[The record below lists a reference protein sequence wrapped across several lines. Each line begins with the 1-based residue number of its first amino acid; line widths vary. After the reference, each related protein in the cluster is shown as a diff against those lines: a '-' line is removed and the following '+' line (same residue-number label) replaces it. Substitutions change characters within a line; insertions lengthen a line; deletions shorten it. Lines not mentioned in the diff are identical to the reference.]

1 MLRVLIAD
9 DEERICQ
16 LILALGEWQRLGLE
30 VVGTAQNGPDALQ
43 LLRTLTPDILIT
55 DIRMPGFDGLK
66 VLEEARRELP
76 GLEVIVISG
85 YAQFDYAQTAIR
97 FGVGE
102 YLLKPINRNALNHS
116 LEKMVAQLNQRMQRE
131 TDIESMLETQQ
142 DDRGQLRRRL
152 AADLLAGRM
161 EAQDA
166 DSLSRTYHFIAA
178 QAGYQLLLLKI
189 DFDTDHFSEPSQGIV
204 RNKAEDIITPL
215 LLSLCADAVC
225 VFAEGCLMYVMNYDP
240 QRQETLRQQL
250 RGALNQLVAEK
261 ALFGRVEF
269 TMALGPLCDGA
280 AALAASLSRV
290 QNLIAERLIE
300 GTGRL
305 LEGEAGKSG
314 ILEMDFLARYT
325 TAASHAIDVMGLSDA
340 KAAAAILEEAAAV
353 PGARGWEIFTL
364 VRAAGAMFMTR
375 LNAQDSDAALK
386 TFHNRCAQCSDIAA
400 LLSCL
405 KTMQHEQLSA
415 VQQRLRDRDMQPIR
429 NAKRYIHQNFAQPIT
444 LEEVSAAIGF
454 SVNYF
459 STLFK
464 KETGE
469 GFAKYLTRVRM
480 DEARVMLRDT
490 NLPVAEICKRVGYGD
505 LKHFTRTFKGETGI
519 TPGEYRKLYG

>member
-204 RNKAEDIITPL
+204 
-215 LLSLCADAVC
+215 
-225 VFAEGCLMYVMNYDP
+225 
-240 QRQETLRQQL
+240 QR
-250 RGALNQLVAEK
+250 RGV
-261 ALFGRVEF
+261 
-269 TMALGPLCDGA
+269 
-280 AALAASLSRV
+280 
-290 QNLIAERLIE
+290 
-300 GTGRL
+300 
-305 LEGEAGKSG
+305 
-314 ILEMDFLARYT
+314 
-325 TAASHAIDVMGLSDA
+325 
-340 KAAAAILEEAAAV
+340 
-353 PGARGWEIFTL
+353 
-364 VRAAGAMFMTR
+364 
-375 LNAQDSDAALK
+375 
-386 TFHNRCAQCSDIAA
+386 
-400 LLSCL
+400 
-405 KTMQHEQLSA
+405 
-415 VQQRLRDRDMQPIR
+415 
-429 NAKRYIHQNFAQPIT
+429 
-444 LEEVSAAIGF
+444 
-454 SVNYF
+454 
-459 STLFK
+459 
-464 KETGE
+464 
-469 GFAKYLTRVRM
+469 
-480 DEARVMLRDT
+480 
-490 NLPVAEICKRVGYGD
+490 
-505 LKHFTRTFKGETGI
+505 
-519 TPGEYRKLYG
+519 